1 MTARDDF
8 QKSANKIIDLYSN
21 LQEQI
26 FEVII
31 DTLKD
36 GDYEHVSKDDVV
48 TWQAKQLAQL
58 GKLNQQAIKLMS
70 KTDGLSEDAIKDLI
84 KFHGIK
90 IVNEI
95 DNQLQ
100 DMTNSSQPIS
110 ADTQNTLGA
119 IVSQTWTDLNNNINE
134 SLISR
139 NYGATATTRVY
150 RQILTESTVATVSG
164 LMTHQKAVES
174 AVYRAV
180 DRGLPT
186 KLTDKAG
193 HNWSIE
199 GYARMVV
206 NTTVNRTYN
215 ELRLQRMKDF
225 DMHLAL
231 MSSHPNSRPAC
242 AYIQGHVVNLVPPES
257 NDYDPKY
264 DSIYNHDYGKPSG
277 VLGINCRHILFP
289 YVPGINVN
297 HQPQYDPKKAIK
309 NGKLV
314 QQQRAIG
321 RVEQSPH
328 HTIQQ
333 QQREGKQHAV
343 APTFQYRLQINTVHY
358 RPNQTGDYPCHGKT
372 GMFRKRQQEQIKHHQ

>member
-21 LQEQI
+21 LQEQV
-26 FEVII
+26 FKVII

-36 GDYEHVSKDDVV
+36 GNYKHVSKDDVV

-58 GKLNQQAIKLMS
+58 GKLNQRAIKLMS
-70 KTDGLSEDAIKDLI
+70 KADGLSEDAIKDLI

-90 IVNEI
+90 VINEI

-110 ADTQNTLGA
+110 ADVQNVLGA
-119 IVSQTWTDLNNNINE
+119 IVSQTWTDLSNNINE

-150 RQILTESTVATVSG
+150 RRILAESTVATVSG

-242 AYIQGHVVNLVPPES
+242 AYIQGHVVNIVPPES
-257 NDYDPKY
+257 PDFDDKY
-264 DSIYNHDYGKPSG
+264 DSIYNHGYGTPAG
-277 VLGINCRHILFP
+277 TQG
-289 YVPGINVN
+289 
-297 HQPQYDPKKAIK
+297 
-309 NGKLV
+309 
-314 QQQRAIG
+314 
-321 RVEQSPH
+321 
-328 HTIQQ
+328 
-333 QQREGKQHAV
+333 
-343 APTFQYRLQINTVHY
+343 
-358 RPNQTGDYPCHGKT
+358 
-372 GMFRKRQQEQIKHHQ
+372 

>member
-31 DTLKD
+31 DALKD
-36 GDYEHVSKDDVV
+36 GNYQHVSKDDVV

-58 GKLNQQAIKLMS
+58 GKLNQQVIKLMS
-70 KTDGLSEDAIKDLI
+70 KADGLSEDAIKDLI

-100 DMTNSSQPIS
+100 DMTNSRQPIS
-110 ADTQNTLGA
+110 ADTQNALGA

-297 HQPQYDPKKAIK
+297 HQPQYAPKKAIK

-314 QQQRAIG
+314 QQQRARERAIRDAKHRLVAAKELG
-321 RVEQSPH
+321 DEEQVNHAKTLIRARQSNLRQYIKETNSNHEKP
-328 HTIQQ
+328 ILVRDYS
-333 QQREGKQHAV
+333 REK
-343 APTFQYRLQINTVHY
+343 IMN
-358 RPNQTGDYPCHGKT
+358 
-372 GMFRKRQQEQIKHHQ
+372 

>member
-8 QKSANKIIDLYSN
+8 QRSADKIIDLYSN

-31 DTLKD
+31 DALKD
-36 GDYEHVSKDDVV
+36 GNYKHVNKDDVV

-58 GKLNQQAIKLMS
+58 GKLNQQSIKLMS

-100 DMTNSSQPIS
+100 DMTNNSQPIS

-314 QQQRAIG
+314 QQQRARERAIRDAKHRLVAAKELG
-321 RVEQSPH
+321 DEEQVNHAKTLIRARQSNLRQYIKETNSNHEKP
-328 HTIQQ
+328 ILVRDYS
-333 QQREGKQHAV
+333 REK
-343 APTFQYRLQINTVHY
+343 IMN
-358 RPNQTGDYPCHGKT
+358 
-372 GMFRKRQQEQIKHHQ
+372 